1 MDCTRASIFFFER
14 RLLRSLRRYPGS
26 NLCSLPMSPC
36 LMVILA
42 LRRVATMHRAA
53 LEKFTVTGWLVH
65 YSSDTDSTNT
75 AANKVSVKIKLLSRL
90 FTE

>member
-1 MDCTRASIFFFER
+1 
-14 RLLRSLRRYPGS
+14 
-26 NLCSLPMSPC
+26 
-36 LMVILA
+36 MVILA

-90 FTE
+90 FTD